1 MTTGCRN
8 PDTASGASVSKRM
21 SPEQS
26 VNRDSRAPLSQGG
39 SAANAARA
47 GVTQGQTLQGCALV
61 TSPRAIFDRAALLTQ
76 EGVTRLLAVAVS
88 FLLLATCPLFA
99 QDPQQAVDRVLSHPA
114 VRAAQQFVDSDHER
128 IVREIIAI
136 NEVPAP
142 PFKEAARGKL
152 LAQMLR
158 ESGASAVETDPE
170 GNVLA
175 LRKGAGSGPLIV
187 IAAHLDTVFPEGT
200 DVRVRREGN
209 RLIAPGVGDNSR
221 SLAVLLGLLRALDN
235 ANIQTTS
242 DILFVGNVGEEGPG
256 DLRGMRYLFQ
266 KGPYKDRIRMF
277 ISLDGAGNGSDIVTG
292 ALGSRR
298 YHVIFR
304 GPGGHSYGA
313 FGLVNPAYALAKA
326 VDRLSKIAVPST
338 PRTTYN
344 VGLVGGGTSVNSIPN
359 EVWMDVDLRSESPQ
373 QLNKLSDDFIKQMRA
388 AADDENRARSTNQ
401 GRIEVEAKVI
411 GERPSGTTPANST
424 IVKVAAAAAS
434 RFGSFPTN
442 STGSTDSNIPISLGI
457 PAVTLDS
464 GGSGG
469 RAHALDEW
477 ISVEKT
483 GSVRGINLVMTT
495 LLALAGVQ

>member
-1 MTTGCRN
+1 MKI
-8 PDTASGASVSKRM
+8 A
-21 SPEQS
+21 PEKS
-26 VNRDSRAPLSQGG
+26 CKGMHLLS
-39 SAANAARA
+39 
-47 GVTQGQTLQGCALV
+47 
-61 TSPRAIFDRAALLTQ
+61 Q
-76 EGVTRLLAVAVS
+76 EGVARPRLRLAS
-88 FLLLATCPLFA
+88 FLFFASFCFTLPAFA
-99 QDPQQAVDRVLSHPA
+99 QDAQQTVERVLSHPS
-114 VRAAQQFVDSDHER
+114 VRAAQQFTELDHER
-128 IVREIIAI
+128 VVREIIAI
-136 NEVPAP
+136 NEIPAP
-142 PFKEAARGKL
+142 PFKEAARARVF
-152 LAQMLR
+152 AQMLKD
-158 ESGASAVETDPE
+158 SGASSVETDPE

-175 LRKGAGSGPLIV
+175 LRKGSGGGPVLV

-209 RLIAPGVGDNSR
+209 RLTGPGVGDNSR
-221 SLAVLLGLLRALDN
+221 SLAVLLAILRALDN
-235 ANIQTTS
+235 GKVQTTA
-242 DILFVGNVGEEGPG
+242 DILFVGDVGEEGPG

-266 KGPYKDRIRMF
+266 KGSYKDRIRMF
-277 ISLDGAGNGSDIVTG
+277 ISLDGAGSGSDIVNG

-326 VDRLSKIAVPST
+326 IDRLSKITVPSS

-373 QLNKLSDDFIKQMRA
+373 QLNKLSDEFMKQMRA
-388 AADDENRARSTNQ
+388 AADEENRARSTNQ
-401 GRIEVEAKVI
+401 GKIEVESKVI
-411 GERPSGTTPANST
+411 GERPSGMTPPSST

-434 RFGSFPTN
+434 RFGASPRN

-477 ISVEKT
+477 ISIERT
-483 GSVRGINLVMTT
+483 GSVKGINLVMTT
-495 LLALAGVQ
+495 LLALSGVQ